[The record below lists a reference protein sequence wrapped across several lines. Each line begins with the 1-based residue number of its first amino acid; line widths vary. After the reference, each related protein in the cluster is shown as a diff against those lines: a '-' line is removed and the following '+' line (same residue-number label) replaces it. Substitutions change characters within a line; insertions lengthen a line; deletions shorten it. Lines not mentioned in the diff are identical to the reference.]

1 MHAVLLSRPKE
12 VTMSRRIAACA
23 CALALAVPAAA
34 SAMPPHDP
42 ASSQGGTVSYGDT
55 KYDLQ
60 NAQDLNAG
68 VAAKQDLKRLQAGKT
83 IAIVK
88 PADSPRAAVV
98 STSTDSNG
106 WRVAAVIEAG
116 ILAAFAVGAAVLL
129 TGRQRRAPGMGT

>member
-1 MHAVLLSRPKE
+1 
-12 VTMSRRIAACA
+12 MSRRIAAGV

-42 ASSQGGTVSYGDT
+42 AASQGGTVTYGDT

-60 NAQDLNAG
+60 NTQGLNAG
-68 VAAKQDLKRLQAGKT
+68 TAATQDQRVQAGKT
-83 IAIVK
+83 VAIVK
-88 PADSPRAAVV
+88 RAPSPRAAVV
-98 STSTDSNG
+98 STSTDTNG

-116 ILAAFAVGAAVLL
+116 LLAAFAVGAAVLL